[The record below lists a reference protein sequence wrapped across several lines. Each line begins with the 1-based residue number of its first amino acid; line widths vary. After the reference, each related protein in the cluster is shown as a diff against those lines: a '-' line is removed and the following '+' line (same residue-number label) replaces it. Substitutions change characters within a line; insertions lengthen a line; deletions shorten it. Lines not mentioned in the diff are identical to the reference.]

1 MIYDQSPRGWFS
13 DFFFIVVVPVSVIV
27 LIGLAIWWL
36 A

>member
-1 MIYDQSPRGWFS
+1 MYDQSPGGWFS
-13 DFFFIVVVPVSVIV
+13 DFFFIVVVPVAIIV